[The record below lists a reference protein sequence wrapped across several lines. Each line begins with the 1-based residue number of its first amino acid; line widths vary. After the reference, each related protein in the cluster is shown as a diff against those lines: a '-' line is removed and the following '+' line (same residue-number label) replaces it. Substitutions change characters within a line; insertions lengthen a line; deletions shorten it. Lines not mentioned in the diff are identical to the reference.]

1 MRKLMIFATFILL
14 LCIFG
19 FVIFKVVISGNKLT
33 PQNANS
39 KNAPQVMETYNP
51 KNVGSTFYIKT
62 IYQKDNKYFVDVD
75 YVELIND
82 YKDKVLTLEGTKAC
96 LADNKCLT
104 EWCDIKQNKSCLPN
118 GFYIRNNETQILSFE
133 LGENVSINI
142 INPRQIEVPISIE
155 FDRFYKMY
163 NINPEMLYKGKDG
176 IYVFKFI
183 DNKIYSINQVY
194 IP

>member
-1 MRKLMIFATFILL
+1 MRKVAILATCLSIVCITVFIIYKTGLFNKQIGVSENTSL
-14 LCIFG
+14 
-19 FVIFKVVISGNKLT
+19 SGSHKI
-33 PQNANS
+33 
-39 KNAPQVMETYNP
+39 ETYNP
-51 KNVGSTFYIKT
+51 KNSEANFYIKS
-62 IYQKDNKYFVDVD
+62 IYEKNAKYYVDVD

-104 EWCDIKQNKSCLPN
+104 EWCDIKLNKSCLPN
-118 GFYIRNNETQILSFE
+118 GYYIRNNETKILSFE
-133 LGENVSINI
+133 LGEKATVNI
-142 INPRQIEVPISIE
+142 INPRQIEVPISTE

-183 DNKIYSINQVY
+183 DNKIYSINQIY